1 MSSIELN
8 KIVGAILFAGL
19 VTTVGWLVSNMVY
32 DVPESHA
39 ARQDVTEAAVTE
51 SAADEAAT
59 TESAAD
65 EAATAAID
73 EPAEPA
79 KPAAVSE
86 GSSLGALLAAA
97 DAVKGKK
104 TFKKCAGC
112 HTVDDGGK
120 ARIGPNLWDIVG
132 RAVAAADGFS
142 YSKAMAE
149 HGGAWDFATL
159 AAFLAD
165 PKGTVPGTKMGFK
178 GVKRAADRAD
188 LLLYLR
194 GLSESPAP
202 LPPAG

>member
-1 MSSIELN
+1 MSGIELN

-39 ARQDVTEAAVTE
+39 ARQDVTEAAITE
-51 SAADEAAT
+51 SAAEEAVA
-59 TESAAD
+59 
-65 EAATAAID
+65 AAID
-73 EPAEPA
+73 ELAAPA
-79 KPAAVSE
+79 KSAAVSE

-97 DAVKGKK
+97 DAAKGKK
-104 TFKKCAGC
+104 AFKKCAGC
-112 HTVDDGGK
+112 HTVDAGGK
-120 ARIGPNLWDIVG
+120 ARVGPNLWDIVG